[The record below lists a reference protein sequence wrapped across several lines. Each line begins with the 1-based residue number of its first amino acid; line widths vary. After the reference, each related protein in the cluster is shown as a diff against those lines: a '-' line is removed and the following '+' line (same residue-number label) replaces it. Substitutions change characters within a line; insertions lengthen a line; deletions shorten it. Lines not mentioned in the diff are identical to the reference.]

1 MRTGNKTKQHRV
13 IARVKVLLIARRNR
27 KYEQVAYD
35 KVVTLCDEYGTDP
48 DEAIEI
54 STAWLR
60 RNDLSLMLNGVIGKG
75 ITHN

>member
-1 MRTGNKTKQHRV
+1 MRTGNKTKQRKV
-13 IARVKVLLIARRNR
+13 IAKVKALLIARRNR
-27 KYEQVAYD
+27 RYEQAAYD
-35 KVVTLCDEYGTDP
+35 KVVALCDEYGTDP
-48 DEAIEI
+48 DEAIQI